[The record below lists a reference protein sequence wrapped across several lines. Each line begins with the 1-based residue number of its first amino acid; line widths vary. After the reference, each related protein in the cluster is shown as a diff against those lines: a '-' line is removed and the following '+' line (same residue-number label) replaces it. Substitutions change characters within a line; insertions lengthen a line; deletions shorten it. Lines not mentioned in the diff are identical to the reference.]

1 MEDCPICYEAVDKS
15 TGHCTLACNH
25 SFHIN
30 CLTTWSAKEPTCP
43 MCRHELGE
51 KEVAVKRQKIE
62 PWGWL
67 SDYNITIEDNGITVQ
82 GEPSQLIR
90 IGSGIEVSEADV
102 QAVMNVG
109 ATRGNAIRALRLY
122 HGSVDLAIDEVLSP
136 PSHPTRMVPA
146 PRYPVDDPSED
157 QTMSW
162 ALHRMFDETYTTYKW
177 NSYSDMRT
185 RTRPYFYGK
194 EEWMNQDI
202 HNLGEDDLTT
212 RGYESA

>member
-1 MEDCPICYEAVDKS
+1 
-15 TGHCTLACNH
+15 
-25 SFHIN
+25 
-30 CLTTWSAKEPTCP
+30 

-90 IGSGIEVSEADV
+90 IGRGIEVSEADV

-202 HNLGEDDLTT
+202 HNMVEDDLTT